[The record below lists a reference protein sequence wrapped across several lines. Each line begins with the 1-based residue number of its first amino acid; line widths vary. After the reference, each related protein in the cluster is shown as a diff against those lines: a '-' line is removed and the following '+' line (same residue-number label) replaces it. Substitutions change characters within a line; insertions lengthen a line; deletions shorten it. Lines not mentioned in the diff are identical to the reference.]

1 MKSIIELSYVD
12 ILISTSL
19 MLLTISLSFW
29 QNLKLEKLLFVG
41 MLRAFFQLTLI
52 GYVLQEVFKMDS
64 WLLIFVMLLLMLL
77 IATRETL
84 MRQKKKTKGMSSNV
98 FIALSV
104 TSIFMLFALTE
115 VIIRIDPW
123 YNPHYLI
130 PLGGM
135 ILGNAMNISSL
146 AIDRL
151 YTEIKAN
158 KDGIETSL
166 SLGATPR
173 QAIEKYVQ
181 NAIKSSIIPATNG
194 LMTVGL
200 VQLPGMMTGQILS
213 GISPAVAVNYQIVTM
228 YVWVSAAT
236 MAGVIVTL
244 LEAKKYFNSNQQLRL
259 ELLK

>member
-1 MKSIIELSYVD
+1 MNGIIELSYVD

-19 MLLTISLSFW
+19 ILLTISISYW
-29 QNLKLEKLLFVG
+29 QKLDLEKTLFIG
-41 MLRAFFQLTLI
+41 MLRAFVQLTLI
-52 GYVLQEVFKMDS
+52 GYVLQEVFKTNLWVLVIS
-64 WLLIFVMLLLMLL
+64 ILLLMIL
-77 IATRETL
+77 IATRESL
-84 MRQKKKTKGMSSNV
+84 RRQKKKTKEMSMNV

-104 TSIFMLFALTE
+104 TSTFMLFALTE
-115 VIIRIDPW
+115 VIIRIEPW

-135 ILGNAMNISSL
+135 ILGNAMNIASL
-146 AIDRL
+146 AVDRL

-158 KDGIETSL
+158 KDAIETAL
-166 SLGATPR
+166 SLGATPK
-173 QAIEKYVQ
+173 QAIEKYMQ
-181 NAIKSSIIPATNG
+181 NSVKASIIPATNS

-213 GISPAVAVNYQIVTM
+213 GISPAVAVNYQIVIM

-244 LEAKKYFNSNQQLRL
+244 LESKKYFNSNQQLNL